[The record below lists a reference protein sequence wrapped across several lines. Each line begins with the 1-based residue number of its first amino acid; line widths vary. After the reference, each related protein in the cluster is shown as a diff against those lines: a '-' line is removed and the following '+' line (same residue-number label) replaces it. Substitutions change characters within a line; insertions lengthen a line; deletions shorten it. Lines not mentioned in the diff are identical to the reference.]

1 MKIVYVFIFIFNFKA
16 MLLLLG
22 SALSE
27 SGTLIMAYMD
37 TKENAKKLGLTFWD
51 YVAQG
56 NTSFNLSIFKAS
68 VTFTFRKKE

>member
-1 MKIVYVFIFIFNFKA
+1 

-37 TKENAKKLGLTFWD
+37 TKENAKKLGW
-51 YVAQG
+51 
-56 NTSFNLSIFKAS
+56 
-68 VTFTFRKKE
+68 